1 MKVKIVD
8 FSLFKESNGYEF
20 ARELEME
27 YISEVYAI
35 VKTQKYS
42 LVLLYFSALQALHL
56 FTLNDSLQIID
67 NSENGNWLKVRN
79 FDGGDY
85 IFSNGGAY
93 YQHYRYK
100 EVYSPEWMI
109 LDKSFFMELYEKP
122 DIAKEKFF
130 HHEGTSMIK

>member
-42 LVLLYFSALQALHL
+42 LVLLYFSTLQTLHL

-67 NSENGNWLKVRN
+67 NSENGN
-79 FDGGDY
+79 
-85 IFSNGGAY
+85 
-93 YQHYRYK
+93 
-100 EVYSPEWMI
+100 
-109 LDKSFFMELYEKP
+109 
-122 DIAKEKFF
+122 
-130 HHEGTSMIK
+130 